1 VAVAGTGVVP
11 AVALAKTARAA
22 TTQTTTTTTTTPT
35 TTTTTPTTPTGTT
48 TTTTTPATPPVN
60 NLRPF
65 ITGTAKV
72 GDTVKVN
79 PGKWT
84 ATPAP
89 TFAYQWFLDH
99 KLVSGVTGDTFK
111 ITADDAGQ
119 KLTVTVTATNSGG
132 SKPVVSRPVTIANI
146 ATTPPVKK
154 HHKSGGGNG
163 SGSSTK
169 HHKQSGS
176 DSKHHKH
183 SKSKR
188 DHKKHKSAKNTT
200 ATGGHSSSTT
210 IGGGFPVSGPGVP
223 WGKGTVFENPFTNAQ
238 LAKFAQLAGD
248 KVQPPSYLIP
258 IYKAA
263 AAKYQIPWEV
273 LAAINYIETGYGKDL
288 AVSSAG
294 AVGWMQF
301 MPSTWAKY
309 GEVVSESELDPADTK
324 ADAKKQAKPQRPRVN
339 PAAALSPMGLAREGQ
354 TAEDSDM
361 QLQQALD
368 AATLAAFEAE
378 ASPVDTKNGS
388 QLRHQQALAAAQ
400 QLKDLFGS
408 RASSVRTSEGEANP
422 WNPDD
427 AIFAAANYLTASGAH
442 GSMANAVYSY
452 NHANWYVQEVLTVAQ
467 KITINTINSRGTF
480 KTAKARNALALRRLE
495 AMRTEAYLLNGI
507 AYVWGG
513 GHSADNW
520 LVNAGYDCSGFV
532 SAVLHSGGYLSYP
545 VTTQTL
551 PGQPGIAKGPG
562 KYVTI
567 YDRTNAGIGDDH
579 VIIDLGGEW
588 WESGGGSGD
597 GGAGEVHRIK
607 DISPAYVQSFNTI
620 LHPDGM

>member
-1 VAVAGTGVVP
+1 VAGTAVVP
-11 AVALAKTARAA
+11 AVALAKTTNSA
-22 TTQTTTTTTTTPT
+22 TTQQTTTTPSTGTTTTPT
-35 TTTTTPTTPTGTT
+35 GTI
-48 TTTTTPATPPVN
+48 TTPAAPPVN
-60 NLRPF
+60 TVRPF
-65 ITGTAKV
+65 LLGTPKTGA
-72 GDTVKVN
+72 TVKVN

-84 ATPAP
+84 STPAP
-89 TFAYQWFLDH
+89 TFKYQWFLDH
-99 KLVSGVTGDTFK
+99 KLVAGATGDTLK
-111 ITADDAGQ
+111 LTADDAGEI
-119 KLTVTVTATNSGG
+119 LTVTVTATNSGG
-132 SKPVVSRPVTIANI
+132 SKPAVSLPVTIAS
-146 ATTPPVKK
+146 AAKTPPVKK
-154 HHKSGGGNG
+154 HHKGGTSG
-163 SGSSTK
+163 SGSKGSGSSTSTK
-169 HHKQSGS
+169 HHKQSGGK
-176 DSKHHKH
+176 SKHHKQ
-183 SKSKR
+183 SKNKR
-188 DHKKHKSAKNTT
+188 DHKKHKKSHSSSTT
-200 ATGGHSSSTT
+200 ASGNHSSSTT

-223 WGKGTVFENPFTNAQ
+223 WGTGSIFENPFTNAQ

-324 ADAKKQAKPQRPRVN
+324 ADAKKNAKPQKPRVN
-339 PAAALSPMGLAREGQ
+339 QAVALSPMGLAREGQ
-354 TAEDSDM
+354 TAADSDM

-378 ASPVDTKNGS
+378 ASPIDTANSS
-388 QLRHQQALAAAQ
+388 QTRHQQALAAAQ
-400 QLKDLFGS
+400 QLKDLFGT
-408 RASSVRTSEGEANP
+408 RASSVRTSDGEANP

-427 AIFAAANYLTASGAH
+427 AIFAAARYLTASNAH
-442 GSMANAVYSY
+442 GSMAKAVYSY

-467 KITINTINSRGTF
+467 KITINTINSRGSVNTP
-480 KTAKARNALALRRLE
+480 KARNALAIRRLE

-532 SAVLHSGGYLSYP
+532 SAVLHSGGFLSFP
-545 VTTQTL
+545 VTTQTM

-567 YDRTNAGIGDDH
+567 YDRTDAGINDDH

-588 WESGGGSGD
+588 WESGGGD
-597 GGAGEVHRIK
+597 GGADDVHRIK
-607 DISPAYVQSFNTI
+607 DISPAYVASFNTI